1 MSPER
6 RHRSADG
13 SLAGVDPSPA
23 ARRHR
28 PPAIGLA
35 VGLVVW
41 LALLLTGCT
50 STPYVPPSPTPADF
64 GGITQILQA
73 RGLTI
78 LNVRSGDAGCADA
91 TLARTAISFT
101 ARGLDQ
107 TTQVQ
112 LYLYIFHDHD
122 VFVRRSTD
130 VGGCASSYVTDPV
143 TYESL
148 AVSPYVLSG
157 QGPWGASFKDQ
168 LRIGLTT
175 AAGDGGSSTGS
186 DVQ

>member
-1 MSPER
+1 M
-6 RHRSADG
+6 
-13 SLAGVDPSPA
+13 DPSPA
-23 ARRHR
+23 ARRTR
-28 PPAIGLA
+28 PTAFRIAVVVAVLLGLI
-35 VGLVVW
+35 VS
-41 LALLLTGCT
+41 GCS

-73 RGLTI
+73 RGLAI
-78 LNVRSGDAGCADA
+78 VDVRSGDAGCPDT
-91 TLARTAISFT
+91 TLARTAISFK
-101 ARGLDQ
+101 ASGLDQ
-107 TTQVQ
+107 ATQVQ

-130 VGGCASSYVTDPV
+130 VGACARSYVTDAA

-148 AVSPYVLSG
+148 AISPYVLSG
-157 QGPWGASFKDQ
+157 QGPWGTSFTDQ